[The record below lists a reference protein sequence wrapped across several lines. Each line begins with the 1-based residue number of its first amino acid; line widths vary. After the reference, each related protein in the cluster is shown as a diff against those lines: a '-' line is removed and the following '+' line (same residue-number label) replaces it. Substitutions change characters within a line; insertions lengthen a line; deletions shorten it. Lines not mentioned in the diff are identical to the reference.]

1 MLKVSPMATHC
12 VAMNGAYMVMSSD
25 SCPRQPFQY
34 ETESAQRYGEPAWLQ
49 PDPVR
54 VGHTTTVIF
63 QIQIRDDMLT
73 ASSVRVEAIRNTVE
87 GDDLHLFSLLC
98 LSRRSQLNFLRSS
111 RNSVIGNRP
120 QKTSG

>member
-12 VAMNGAYMVMSSD
+12 VAMNGAYMVMRSH

-34 ETESAQRYGEPAWLQ
+34 EPESASRYGDPAGLERGS
-49 PDPVR
+49 VR
-54 VGHTTTVIF
+54 VWQSTTVIF
-63 QIQIRDDMLT
+63 QIQICDEMLT

-87 GDDLHLFSLLC
+87 GDDRHLFSLLC
-98 LSRRSQLNFLRSS
+98 LSRRAQLNFLRSS

-120 QKTSG
+120 Q